1 MISCSVCKVFD
12 SLPCVIRID
21 QIDDG
26 VVLDFRFVLPDAGRD
41 GYYTMTDRW
50 FDEYTYQIVVNRK
63 YLPKEVL
70 EAYEQE
76 PIVLK
81 PWDPMGSLA

>member
-1 MISCSVCKVFD
+1 MTKTD
-12 SLPCVIRID
+12 SLIAGEWRTA
-21 QIDDG
+21 G
-26 VVLDFRFVLPDAGRD
+26 APDAGRD